1 MDARDDARAL
11 AAYAQKMLT
20 FEHRIFPFLAT
31 ALAVALFALM
41 DALMKGASIA
51 LGAYSALLCRS
62 LIGTAVMLPIW
73 KLAGGG
79 TPSPMRL
86 RIHALRG
93 AVTCGMALL
102 FFYSLVRLPIAEA
115 IALSF
120 IAPLI
125 ALYLAAFLLGERIGR
140 RAVFASL
147 LGFAGVLLIG
157 LARFERGALGAE
169 EAKGVAAVLASAC
182 LFAWN
187 LVLQRRIAQLSRPQ
201 EVALAQNMVVAA
213 LLLLP
218 APWLAVWPR
227 WAELAPIGAAA
238 LLATISLLL
247 LSWAYARAE
256 TQALVPVEYS
266 GFLWAALFGW
276 LFFAERIGQATL
288 SGTFLIIAGC
298 WVAAPR
304 RTEQT
309 AL

>member
-1 MDARDDARAL
+1 MDARGDGD
-11 AAYAQKMLT
+11 YAKKMLN
-20 FEHRIFPFLAT
+20 FEHRIFPFLAA

-41 DALMKGASIA
+41 DALMKGASIIV
-51 LGAYSALLCRS
+51 GAYSALLCRS
-62 LIGTAVMLPIW
+62 LIGTAMMLPVW
-73 KLAGGG
+73 KLAGGD
-79 TPSPMRL
+79 TPSPMKL

-93 AVTCGMALL
+93 AVSCGMALL
-102 FFYSLVRLPIAEA
+102 FFYSLVRLPMAEA

-125 ALYLAAFLLGERIGR
+125 ALYLAAIMLGERVGR

-147 LGFAGVLLIG
+147 LGFAGVILIA
-157 LARFERGALGAE
+157 LARFERGAMGAE

-187 LVLQRRIAQLSRPQ
+187 LILQRRIAQLSKPQ
-201 EVALAQNMVVAA
+201 EVALAQNLVVAA
-213 LLLLP
+213 ILLLP
-218 APWLAVWPR
+218 APWLAVWPQ
-227 WAELAPIGAAA
+227 WTELVPISSAA

-288 SGTFLIIAGC
+288 SGTLLIIAGC